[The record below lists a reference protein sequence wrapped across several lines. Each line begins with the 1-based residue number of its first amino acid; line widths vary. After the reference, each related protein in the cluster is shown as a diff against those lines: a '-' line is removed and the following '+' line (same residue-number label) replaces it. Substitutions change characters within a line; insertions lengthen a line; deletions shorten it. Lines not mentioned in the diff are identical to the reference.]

1 VIEPQHAPQAQS
13 RTERAIREA
22 GHRALI
28 GYLPAGYP
36 DLETCVEAV
45 VALADAGFT
54 AIELGVPYSDPGM
67 DGPVIQAATQ
77 ATLARGFRLEELF
90 ESIEAMTARTDI
102 PILVM
107 TYWNPVLRYGVE
119 RFAERFA
126 AAGGAGL
133 ITPDLTP
140 DNAGPWLAAAERHG
154 LDRVFLAAPSS
165 SDARLDAVIEASR
178 GFVYTV
184 STMGTTGTRQD
195 VDQAA
200 RALADRIAGRSRAL
214 GIDALRCVGVGISTG
229 EHVHQVLDY
238 ADGAIVGSALVRAL
252 GDGGVPAVRELAASL
267 ALGTLDDGPAA
278 PAAPASPA
286 SARKGTSA

>member
-1 VIEPQHAPQAQS
+1 MN
-13 RTERAIREA
+13 TEQMNTEQKSVTETAIRAA
-22 GHRALI
+22 GNRALI
-28 GYLPAGYP
+28 GYLPVGYP
-36 DLETCVEAV
+36 DPATCVEAV

-77 ATLARGFRLEELF
+77 ATLERGFRLEELF
-90 ESIEAMTARTDI
+90 ETIEAITARTDI
-102 PILVM
+102 PVLVM
-107 TYWNPVLRYGVE
+107 TYWNPVLRYGVD
-119 RFAERFA
+119 RFAARFA

-140 DNAGPWLAAAERHG
+140 ENAAEWLAAAERHD

-165 SDARLDAVIEASR
+165 SSTRLDAVVEASR

-200 RALADRIAGRSRAL
+200 RALADRIATHADAL
-214 GIDALRCVGVGISTG
+214 GRETLRCVGVGISTP
-229 EHVHQVLDY
+229 EHVRQVLDY

-252 GDGGVPAVRELAASL
+252 GSGGVPALRDLAASL
-267 ALGTLDDGPAA
+267 ALGTLDGGPATPA
-278 PAAPASPA
+278 PDEKGIPA
-286 SARKGTSA
+286 